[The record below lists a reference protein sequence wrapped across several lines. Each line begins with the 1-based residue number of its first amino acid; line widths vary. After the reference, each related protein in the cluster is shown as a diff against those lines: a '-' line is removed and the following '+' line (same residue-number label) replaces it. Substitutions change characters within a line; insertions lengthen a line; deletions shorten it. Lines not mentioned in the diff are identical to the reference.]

1 MHNLHSETLQP
12 EMEISNQEYGY
23 ELSPEFEYNE
33 FENEAEGNYELS
45 PEFET
50 SYETGNYETYEME
63 LAHEL
68 MEVTNEAEFFD
79 WVKST
84 AKKAAGVA
92 SGFIDSPT
100 GQQAVATLSNIA
112 QKTLPKAGAAG
123 GSWLGKK
130 GGEALGGAIAG
141 AFTEG
146 AGAPIGKAIGGWAGS
161 KLGAWG
167 GEKAGQWAADRVPAF
182 VRFTSDTIRN
192 LANEV
197 ASKGPR
203 ASVKSSVVKAASKH
217 YPIILQ
223 VKGTLHARKVQNGM
237 DKEYENEYNGEYG
250 MQGETYGEISNM
262 EGTFNEVTEMELA
275 SELLTLQSEAELDQF
290 LGKLFKKA
298 VGAVKSFA
306 KSGVGKALGGVL
318 KKVAKTALPIA
329 GKALGTFVAPGIGTA
344 VGGALGNAA
353 SNLFELEL
361 EGLSA
366 EDREFELARAYVRF
380 AGNAARR
387 AAQMPNMHPGR
398 AAQSAVVQSARR
410 FAPGLLNRRSRQYRP
425 RYASYK
431 SNTYNDYS
439 EPTASQ
445 NNGTWFRE
453 GDQIILQG
461 V

>member
-1 MHNLHSETLQP
+1 MHNLHNEFLQP
-12 EMEISNQEYGY
+12 EMEIPNQEYGY
-23 ELSPEFEYNE
+23 ELFPEFEYNE

-50 SYETGNYETYEME
+50 SYEANYEGSYETYEME

-79 WVKST
+79 WVKNT

-92 SGFIDSPT
+92 SGFIDSST
-100 GQQAVATLSNIA
+100 GQKATATLTNIA
-112 QKTLPKAGAAG
+112 QKTLPKAGATG
-123 GSWLGKK
+123 GAWLGKK
-130 GGEALGGAIAG
+130 GGEAVGGAIAG
-141 AFTEG
+141 ALTEG
-146 AGAPIGKAIGGWAGS
+146 AGAPIGKAIGGWAGG

-167 GEKAGQWAADRVPAF
+167 GEKAGQWAADRFPAF
-182 VRFTSDTIRN
+182 VRFTSDTIRD
-192 LANEV
+192 LAKEV
-197 ASKGPR
+197 ATKGPNVP
-203 ASVKSSVVKAASKH
+203 VKPSIVRAASKH

-223 VKGTLHARKVQNGM
+223 VKGTLHAKQTRNGLA
-237 DKEYENEYNGEYG
+237 KEYEYSGEYG
-250 MQGETYGEISNM
+250 MHGEVNQQ

-275 SELLTLQSEAELDQF
+275 SELLSLQNEAELDQF
-290 LGKLFKKA
+290 IGKLFKKA
-298 VGAVKSFA
+298 AGAVKNFA

-329 GKALGTFVAPGIGTA
+329 GKALGTFIAPGVGTA

-366 EDREFELARAYVRF
+366 EDREFEVARAYVRF

-387 AAQMPNMHPGR
+387 ASQMQNMPPGR
-398 AAQSAVVQSARR
+398 AAQSAVIQSARR
-410 FAPGLLNRRSRQYRP
+410 FAPGLLTRRRRYYSP
-425 RYASYK
+425 RYGS
-431 SNTYNDYS
+431 SQVNTNTDYNDQSS
-439 EPTASQ
+439 ED
-445 NNGTWFRE
+445 NGTWYRN